1 MSRLSCAGTC
11 FIVDQIAPLFFIFSR
26 LVQLSFAMKTLILGS
41 LLLVILSSCIHLG
54 FAITALDD
62 ETYGILVQ
70 MIEGKF
76 NIPVAERTAKQNAAR
91 VRFWRNKDKLSLEG
105 GLLCFE
111 GKAMVKKS
119 AMKEVVKKSFKK
131 SKGSG
136 SRKIYHR
143 LKDFYSGTSELS
155 KSTLHQKLNAR
166 FENRARLRPI
176 RARDVQI
183 RHQVDLVDMKK
194 LRTKYKG
201 KVKYVLSVMDVFS
214 RYHWLVPIERKLSS
228 HVARELIRIYR
239 EHGAPRVIQH
249 DQGTEFDGAVS
260 RLCKALEIKVIKG
273 CPYHPHSQGKVER
286 AHRTFKKKLRFDF
299 LAMRTA
305 GVNWVKGLPT
315 YAQALNQDPK
325 EELSWKSPFEVYFGR
340 KPNLVAQTGNSHTEE
355 WDVPLDKYEDKVIPR
370 PRDYRCHFKNI
381 KAKRT
386 RALSATEK
394 CANRM
399 VEREAKKHPPSVYNV
414 GETVLIRYPGTGS
427 KLVKK
432 RYVLEAQI
440 LKRNIEKDLY
450 KVAFSSP
457 I

>member
-11 FIVDQIAPLFFIFSR
+11 FIADQIAPLFFIFSR

-76 NIPVAERTAKQNAAR
+76 NIPVAERTAKQNVAR

-111 GKAMVKKS
+111 GKATVKKS

-143 LKDFYSGTSELS
+143 LKDCYSGISERTIHKVLS

-194 LRTKYKG
+194 LRTNYKG
-201 KVKYVLSVMDVFS
+201 KVKYVLSVMGVFS

-249 DQGTEFDGAVS
+249 D
-260 RLCKALEIKVIKG
+260 
-273 CPYHPHSQGKVER
+273 
-286 AHRTFKKKLRFDF
+286 
-299 LAMRTA
+299 
-305 GVNWVKGLPT
+305 
-315 YAQALNQDPK
+315 
-325 EELSWKSPFEVYFGR
+325 
-340 KPNLVAQTGNSHTEE
+340 
-355 WDVPLDKYEDKVIPR
+355 
-370 PRDYRCHFKNI
+370 
-381 KAKRT
+381 
-386 RALSATEK
+386 
-394 CANRM
+394 
-399 VEREAKKHPPSVYNV
+399 
-414 GETVLIRYPGTGS
+414 
-427 KLVKK
+427 
-432 RYVLEAQI
+432 
-440 LKRNIEKDLY
+440 
-450 KVAFSSP
+450 
-457 I
+457 